1 MITIK
6 VIAPLRRRRNN
17 KIIAENSAISTKRL
31 SRMTILVTMIIA
43 RAKARGGTF
52 AEKWHEKCDITR
64 NEPLSLG
71 KICIKCMLDMFLQ
84 PLILTSER
92 AALGLDMQTGRT
104 GYEQSLR
111 FDRTN
116 YGNHSGS

>member
-6 VIAPLRRRRNN
+6 AIAPLRQRQHN

-43 RAKARGGTF
+43 RAKARGGAF
-52 AEKWHEKCDITR
+52 AEKWHEKCDVTR

-71 KICIKCMLDMFLQ
+71 KMCIKHVRYA
-84 PLILTSER
+84 LT
-92 AALGLDMQTGRT
+92 AVNFNVRT
-104 GYEQSLR
+104 RVHL
-111 FDRTN
+111 
-116 YGNHSGS
+116 